1 MCTQEFLY
9 FFFQEALQLYD
20 TPRNV
25 REAIEAAH
33 AQTEAGLGGFT
44 GPMGNYDTPAA
55 GALPVFRKPCGCVLK
70 LTSDGGHLEASGG
83 PETVLTW
90 AGVREDTSGV
100 SRGMSEADQESELR
114 IPRVRLTG
122 QGRMPV
128 VDMSKINASRCLSE
142 PPASCQPQEHSGH
155 VTRGSGLPPR
165 HPTSPQHALY
175 AQVNKA
181 RKTKAPAPASPDAQG
196 LTNYT
201 NLEFVASLPLYEN
214 SRDVLSRVSSL
225 QPHNGGQ
232 RSEAPPPPEP
242 LPGGHNYLNMSPKRR
257 ANYELMSRPGGHQNG
272 HYNEGHQPSPGP
284 LGEEGGL
291 YPLCESV
298 ESMVLMGDSRF
309 NTIKQMPKP
318 STQVVT
324 IDMAASYHGDIV
336 TSDPQ
341 APGESV
347 VSSGYVTMPRQQA
360 RPQAQAN
367 YHLVTMRRSAS
378 VPCKRPDRDSTS
390 SGGSDSG
397 VSTGSP
403 RQSITDQMEFIK

>member
-1 MCTQEFLY
+1 M
-9 FFFQEALQLYD
+9 FQEALQLYD

-33 AQTEAGLGGFT
+33 AQTEASLGGFT

-70 LTSDGGHLEASGG
+70 LTSDGHPEETPGG

-90 AGVREDTSGV
+90 AGVREDTPDG
-100 SRGMSEADQESELR
+100 RGMAEADHESELR

-142 PPASCQPQEHSGH
+142 PPASPRDVTCHEPH
-155 VTRGSGLPPR
+155 VTRGSGLPPP

-181 RKTKAPAPASPDAQG
+181 RKTKALASPDSQQG
-196 LTNYT
+196 HTNYT

-214 SRDVLSRVSSL
+214 SRDVLSRVASL
-225 QPHNGGQ
+225 PPHNGGQ

-257 ANYELMSRPGGHQNG
+257 ANYELMSRSHQTGHQA
-272 HYNEGHQPSPGP
+272 SPGP
-284 LGEEGGL
+284 PGSEEAGL

-318 STQVVT
+318 SAQAVT
-324 IDMAASYHGDIV
+324 IDMAASYHGDAL
-336 TSDPQ
+336 TSEGG
-341 APGESV
+341 GESV
-347 VSSGYVTMPRQQA
+347 VSSGYVTMPRQQG
-360 RPQAQAN
+360 RPPGQAN